1 MVEGK
6 RDPHNLLKTLETQV
20 SYTLRELLPFSF
32 LFFTLKSDTLALRT
46 RILVVEGQVQIGM
59 AQRRTR
65 STAARGNSTPN
76 GTPQGQPEQVET
88 PEPQVQGFSLQ
99 EQTRSLESSPVGQAL
114 VQLLSNRSNS
124 SSGELDS
131 APNFAAGRGG
141 LQRGTLKEPNLSA
154 GVKSNWPLEDIQL
167 LGMSW
172 TPRRKQ
178 PEVHSMT
185 SVKVVWGYKEDET
198 LLEFWEKLRDHASG
212 GGWNQNTILSYML
225 TNGLPHKIRSSLRL
239 MMRDRR
245 TAKRDVNGRLEEF
258 DTSDSVTPSSVTLL
272 LAFLQEK
279 FAKPVDLSKRMSN
292 FFQLRY
298 RGNPLDFWI
307 AIEDSARKI
316 NFESEQESVGTEVC
330 YNQFT
335 HGLLRGSMEG
345 GGNWL
350 IELKRY
356 VEEHRPLKTEVI
368 LAAIKR
374 ANEIIGT
381 FPKPKN
387 GKSKGEDESPGGK
400 KRHGQDAI
408 GKRAKQMLALTLE
421 TLAKQF
427 KSKYQGGGRR
437 LTREEFSSILKHNA
451 CAKCYEKGHRARDCT
466 KFPEWLPGPNDKQKS

>member
-76 GTPQGQPEQVET
+76 GTPQAQPEQVET

-178 PEVHSMT
+178 PEVHS
-185 SVKVVWGYKEDET
+185 
-198 LLEFWEKLRDHASG
+198 
-212 GGWNQNTILSYML
+212 
-225 TNGLPHKIRSSLRL
+225 
-239 MMRDRR
+239 
-245 TAKRDVNGRLEEF
+245 
-258 DTSDSVTPSSVTLL
+258 
-272 LAFLQEK
+272 
-279 FAKPVDLSKRMSN
+279 
-292 FFQLRY
+292 
-298 RGNPLDFWI
+298 
-307 AIEDSARKI
+307 IE
-316 NFESEQESVGTEVC
+316 
-330 YNQFT
+330 
-335 HGLLRGSMEG
+335 
-345 GGNWL
+345 
-350 IELKRY
+350 
-356 VEEHRPLKTEVI
+356 
-368 LAAIKR
+368 
-374 ANEIIGT
+374 
-381 FPKPKN
+381 
-387 GKSKGEDESPGGK
+387 
-400 KRHGQDAI
+400 
-408 GKRAKQMLALTLE
+408 
-421 TLAKQF
+421 
-427 KSKYQGGGRR
+427 
-437 LTREEFSSILKHNA
+437 
-451 CAKCYEKGHRARDCT
+451 
-466 KFPEWLPGPNDKQKS
+466 